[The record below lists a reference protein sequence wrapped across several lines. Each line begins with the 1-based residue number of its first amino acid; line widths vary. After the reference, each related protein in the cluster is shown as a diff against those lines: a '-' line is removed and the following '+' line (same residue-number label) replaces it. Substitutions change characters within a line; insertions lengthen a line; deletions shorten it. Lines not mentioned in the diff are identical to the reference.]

1 VQSWGQLRGPWLSEL
16 GDQAESGSEVTGVAV
31 RNKQRGAHPSWHGC
45 FEKPLVL
52 Q

>member
-1 VQSWGQLRGPWLSEL
+1 MAPGSQNLETRL
-16 GDQAESGSEVTGVAV
+16 SGSEVTGVGV